1 MYAYILGIPDS
12 QKKRALGFLKK
23 SWVEFEEH
31 PSIDGFFEVRFLN
44 MDEEEFRRIVNQLKQ
59 QGAGP
64 LIGADTY
71 LTERKIMKLADLINE
86 QQGPRDDAG
95 DIIESLK
102 NILKTWE
109 TKDYD
114 NPEERYQEYFLD
126 IEELV
131 QDFEEELVMNKPDLA
146 DLKENKMRKKIRSEI
161 KKIMQE

>member
-1 MYAYILGIPDS
+1 MYSYILGIPDS
-12 QKKRALGFLKK
+12 QKKRALGFLKQQ
-23 SWVEFEEH
+23 WVEFEEH
-31 PSIDGFFEVRFLN
+31 PSIDGFFEVRFIG
-44 MDEEEFRRIVNQLKQ
+44 MEEEEFRHIVNKLKQ

-102 NILKTWE
+102 NILSVWE
-109 TKDYD
+109 TKDYAS
-114 NPEERYQEYFLD
+114 PEERYQEYYLD

-131 QDFEEELVMNKPDLA
+131 QDFEEEMVLDKPDLA
-146 DLKENKMRKKIRSEI
+146 DLKENKMRNKIRSEI
-161 KKIMQE
+161 KRLMQ